1 MGGEPPMVG
10 GPRWGGN
17 LDGGGT
23 SMGLHPSL
31 GYATPSPMG
40 LHPSLGY
47 ATPSGL
53 VCGVMEWGEVFIPRK
68 RGKLDVYIFVIGFPG
83 RTAVRRDE

>member
-1 MGGEPPMVG
+1 MGGK
-10 GPRWGGN
+10 

-40 LHPSLGY
+40 LHPSLVY

-53 VCGVMEWGEVFIPRK
+53 VYAIHLCQIC
-68 RGKLDVYIFVIGFPG
+68 FPP
-83 RTAVRRDE
+83 VLL